1 MSIDLSNYAPEFS
14 ILMDKQPV
22 PDPGIRKSAV
32 SVQIKENLGNPAE
45 YTLVLSDK
53 LDITKQEFQWLDNPL
68 LEVGNFIRIDIGYAI
83 SGLVQMIEGPIKV
96 VSTSGFT
103 SDIPKITLVGYD
115 KSHQFLTQKTTVETS
130 LKPEIND
137 TFSDLAIKVAQQAGL
152 EYSDDTIDKTTS
164 YSDQIIKKAETYR
177 DFLVDSAKRLGF
189 EFFISRNKLFFK
201 NQSNLENS
209 DPRITY
215 EWGKNL
221 MQFTPT
227 INTSELVNGVEIR
240 GTLPDSKQEV
250 AVRASHDNGKNTGI
264 KWITPDEIA
273 KKDSNGKDNIK
284 TISDRIFSSKEEAV
298 VMAQAELK
306 RLDNTLVT
314 GSCTV
319 IGNPILTP
327 GMTIELKNVGRRFS
341 GTYYVTSVINTID
354 ASGYTTRFDVQRSF
368 IG

>member
-1 MSIDLSNYAPEFS
+1 
-14 ILMDKQPV
+14 
-22 PDPGIRKSAV
+22 
-32 SVQIKENLGNPAE
+32 
-45 YTLVLSDK
+45 
-53 LDITKQEFQWLDNPL
+53 
-68 LEVGNFIRIDIGYAI
+68 
-83 SGLVQMIEGPIKV
+83 

-103 SDIPKITLVGYD
+103 ADIPKITLVGYD
-115 KSHQFLTQKTTVETS
+115 KSHQFLTQKTTVQTS
-130 LKPEIND
+130 LSPEKKD

-152 EYSDDTIDKTTS
+152 EASIGNTIDKTTA

-201 NQSNLENS
+201 NQPNLEQS
-209 DPRITY
+209 APQMTY

-227 INTSELVNGVEIR
+227 INTSELVTGVEIR

-250 AVRASHDNGKNTGI
+250 AVRASHEEDKNIGV
-264 KWITPDEIA
+264 KWITPDKIA
-273 KKDSNGKDNIK
+273 KKESSGKDNIK
-284 TISDRIFSSKEEAV
+284 TIGDRIFSRKEEAK
-298 VMAQAELK
+298 VMVIAELK

-319 IGNPILTP
+319 IGNPNLTP
-327 GMTIELKNVGRRFS
+327 GITIELKNVGRRFS
-341 GTYYVTSVINTID
+341 GKYYVTSVINTID